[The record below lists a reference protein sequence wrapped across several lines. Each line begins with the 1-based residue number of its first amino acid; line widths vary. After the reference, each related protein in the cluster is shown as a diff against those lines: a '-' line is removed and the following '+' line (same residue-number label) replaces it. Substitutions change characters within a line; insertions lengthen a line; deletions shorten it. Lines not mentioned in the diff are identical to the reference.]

1 MSTTDSP
8 STAPGGDP
16 QDRSPGAA
24 IAQHSAS
31 ADPDHAPSAAAAA
44 LATGPGKRVPSKRRR
59 DAFTGW
65 AFMAPFAVLFAVVF
79 LVPIIVSIREAF
91 FGQVPTGG
99 GLYGGGETVEMF
111 VGFANFATAIQN
123 GAFWLGMGRVVL
135 YAAFQIPVMIIG
147 ALALALLLDSFIVR
161 RPGGFRLS
169 FFLPYAIPGVIAAM
183 MWLYLYTPEVSPFLP
198 FLPEG
203 TDFMSPSTVLASMA
217 NMTTWT
223 YTGYNM
229 LIFLAALQAIPR
241 ELYEAARI
249 DGASGLQVALRIKV
263 PLVRGAALLAVL
275 LSIIG
280 TIQLFNEPVIMAG
293 ANSWMGKDFTPM
305 MLTYNTMMGEISPS
319 GAGPASALSLLM
331 ALIAG
336 ALAVVYS
343 FLQRGK
349 GN

>member
-1 MSTTDSP
+1 MTT
-8 STAPGGDP
+8 T
-16 QDRSPGAA
+16 
-24 IAQHSAS
+24 H
-31 ADPDHAPSAAAAA
+31 
-44 LATGPGKRVPSKRRR
+44 TGPSQLSSGRQQPARRRPTKRRR
-59 DAFTGW
+59 EAVTGW
-65 AFMAPFAVLFAVVF
+65 AFMAPFAVLFALVF
-79 LVPIIVSIREAF
+79 LVPIGVSVREAF
-91 FGQVPTGG
+91 FAQVPSGG
-99 GLYGGGETVEMF
+99 GLYGGGELVDTF
-111 VGFANFATAIQN
+111 VGLDNFVTAAQN
-123 GAFWLGMGRVVL
+123 GAFWAGMGRVVL
-135 YAAFQIPVMIIG
+135 YAAFQIPIMIFG

-161 RPGGFRLS
+161 RPGLFRLS

-183 MWLYLYTPEVSPFLP
+183 MWLYFYTPEVSPILP

-203 TDFMSPSTVLASMA
+203 TNFMGPGTVLASMA

-249 DGASGLQVALRIKV
+249 DGASGLQVAIRIKV

-280 TIQLFNEPVIMAG
+280 TIQLFNEPVIMAS

-305 MLTYNTMMGEISPS
+305 MLTYNTMMGELSPS

-331 ALIAG
+331 AAIAG
-336 ALAVVYS
+336 VLAIIYAL
-343 FLQRGK
+343 LQRGK
-349 GN
+349 GTR

>member
-1 MSTTDSP
+1 
-8 STAPGGDP
+8 
-16 QDRSPGAA
+16 
-24 IAQHSAS
+24 
-31 ADPDHAPSAAAAA
+31 
-44 LATGPGKRVPSKRRR
+44 
-59 DAFTGW
+59 
-65 AFMAPFAVLFAVVF
+65 MAPFAVLFALVF
-79 LVPIIVSIREAF
+79 LVPIIVSVREAF
-91 FGQVPTGG
+91 FAQVSSGG
-99 GLYGGGETVEMF
+99 GLYGGGELVDTF
-111 VGFANFATAIQN
+111 VGLENFAVAVQN
-123 GAFWLGMGRVVL
+123 TSFWAGMGRVVL
-135 YAAFQIPVMIIG
+135 YAAFQIPVMIFV
-147 ALALALLLDSFIVR
+147 ALGLALLLDSFILR
-161 RPGGFRLS
+161 RPGFFRLS
-169 FFLPYAIPGVIAAM
+169 FFLPYAIPGIIAAM
-183 MWLYLYTPEVSPFLP
+183 MWLYFYTPEVSPILP

-203 TDFMSPSTVLASMA
+203 TNFMAPSTVLASMA

-249 DGASGLQVALRIKV
+249 DGASGLQVAFKIKV

-280 TIQLFNEPVIMAG
+280 TIQLFNEPVIMAS

-305 MLTYNTMMGEISPS
+305 MLTYNTMMGEVSPS

-336 ALAVVYS
+336 LLAIVYAL
-343 FLQRGK
+343 LQRGK